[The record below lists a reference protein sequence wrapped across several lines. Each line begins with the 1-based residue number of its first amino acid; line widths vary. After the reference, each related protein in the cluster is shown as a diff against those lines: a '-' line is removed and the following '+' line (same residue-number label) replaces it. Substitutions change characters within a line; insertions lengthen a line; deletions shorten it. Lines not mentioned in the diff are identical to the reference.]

1 MTAAARGD
9 CGAADEAAV
18 TLGERDPTHVVST
31 ALLPAYGFAMI
42 ALPALLAPLLALAAP
57 PTAEQRALTTW
68 LAEAAATTPGAEVV
82 TTADVNQLLQ
92 LQGEK
97 QVRGCDD
104 DSEACAAEIASAL
117 GAELVVRSEL
127 GSLEGDRTLNVT
139 VLNTNRLGA
148 TRRALWQA
156 SSTSGL
162 GEKARAELPGLI
174 GAARSTPGAVRIF
187 VVDVVTVEGDG
198 RAVEGGP
205 SGTPWQVPV
214 GGTVVGVGVL
224 GLGVATVAEVM
235 VLGMNGEL
243 AKTGAEAL
251 DQPTASS
258 TAASRGT
265 WALAGQVG
273 WIVGGAGVVVGGAVL
288 ALGLMGGE

>member
-1 MTAAARGD
+1 MCRVGD
-9 CGAADEAAV
+9 VG
-18 TLGERDPTHVVST
+18 VVYGST
-31 ALLPAYGFAMI
+31 MI
-42 ALPALLAPLLALAAP
+42 ALPLVLPPLLALATP

-139 VLNTNRLGA
+139 VLNTNKLGA

-174 GAARSTPGAVRIF
+174 GAARSTPRGVRIF

-198 RAVEGGP
+198 RAVDAGP
-205 SGTPWQVPV
+205 STSTTPWQVPV

-235 VLGMNGEL
+235 VLGLNGDL
-243 AKTGAEAL
+243 DKTGAEEI
-251 DQPTASS
+251 DQP
-258 TAASRGT
+258 AAAATLAMRGQ

-273 WIVGGAGVVVGGAVL
+273 WIVGGAGVVVGGAML

>member
-1 MTAAARGD
+1 MIP
-9 CGAADEAAV
+9 
-18 TLGERDPTHVVST
+18 LP
-31 ALLPAYGFAMI
+31 LLF
-42 ALPALLAPLLALAAP
+42 APLLALAPP

-117 GAELVVRSEL
+117 GAGLVVRGEL

-148 TRRALWQA
+148 TRRALWQS

-162 GEKARAELPGLI
+162 GDKARAELPGLI
-174 GAARSTPGAVRIF
+174 TAARTGPGTIRIF
-187 VVDVVTVEGDG
+187 VVDVVTVEGDA
-198 RAVEGGP
+198 RAAVP
-205 SGTPWQVPV
+205 AAGTPWQVPV
-214 GGTVVGVGVL
+214 GGAVVGVGVL

-235 VLGMNGEL
+235 VLGLNGDL
-243 AKTGAEAL
+243 DKTGADEL
-251 DQPTASS
+251 DQP
-258 TAASRGT
+258 AAAAALATRGQ